1 MRKICIY
8 IAAVSISLWILIPIV
23 YTVIA
28 SFADIRDYYA
38 HLIPQK
44 YTLRYYEEYWRLGV
58 GSALLRS
65 IQVGLLTIA
74 LSFIIGIP
82 AGYAIG
88 RLKFK
93 GRDVIKLT
101 ILFFRVLPIVIMAVP
116 LAVLFIRIG
125 LYDTLIGIALTHTA
139 IALPFVVLITS
150 SIFISIPRE
159 LEEAGVIF
167 GLSSLQVFTKITLPL
182 AAPGLS
188 AAAMFAFLIS
198 WNEVVAAT
206 ILSYLNRTL
215 PAMVLTP
222 YVMGT
227 GGELPDP
234 YKFAA
239 ATIMIAPALVFMAYI
254 RKYLTAMWGAA
265 GVK

>member
-1 MRKICIY
+1 MKRILVYFVAVI
-8 IAAVSISLWILIPIV
+8 IALWIIMPIM
-23 YTVIA
+23 YTIIA
-28 SFADIRDYYA
+28 SFADLLDYYQ
-38 HLIPQK
+38 HIIPRK
-44 YTLRYYEEYWRLGV
+44 YTFRYYEEYLRLGI
-58 GSALLRS
+58 GEALIRS
-65 IQVGLLTIA
+65 VQAGFMTVAFSFAIGL
-74 LSFIIGIP
+74 P

-93 GRDVIKLT
+93 GKDVVRMS
-101 ILFFRVLPIVIMAVP
+101 ILFFRVIPIVLMAVP
-116 LAVLFIRIG
+116 LAILFIKIG
-125 LYDTLIGIALTHTA
+125 LYDTLLGIALAHTA

-159 LEEAGVIF
+159 LEEAGAIF
-167 GLSSLQVFTKITLPL
+167 GLSSLQVFIRITLPL
-182 AAPGLS
+182 ALPGL
-188 AAAMFAFLIS
+188 AAAALFAFLIS

-215 PAMVLTP
+215 PASVLTP

-239 ATIMIAPALVFMAYI
+239 ATLMIVPAFIFIAYI
-254 RKYLTAMWGAA
+254 RRYLTVMWGAA

>member
-1 MRKICIY
+1 MRKTWIY
-8 IAAVSISLWILIPIV
+8 IIAIFISLWILIPII
-23 YTVIA
+23 YTTIA
-28 SFADIRDYYA
+28 SFADARDYYER
-38 HLIPQK
+38 LIPRK

-65 IQVGLLTIA
+65 IQVGLSTVA
-74 LSFIIGIP
+74 MSFLIGIP
-82 AGYAIG
+82 AGYAVG

-93 GRDVIKLT
+93 GRDVIKVT
-101 ILFFRVLPIVIMAVP
+101 ILLFRVLPIVIMAVP

-125 LYDTLIGIALTHTA
+125 LYDTLIGVALIHAA

-159 LEEAGVIF
+159 LEEAGVVF
-167 GLSSLQVFTKITLPL
+167 GLSPLQVFVKITLPL
-182 AAPGLS
+182 ATPGLA

-239 ATIMIAPALVFMAYI
+239 ATIMIVPALVFMAYI